1 VSFSPSRENGQMAAK
16 GIRDLVRRLTQQRTD
31 QEMSAAESEMAE
43 HVVERQALRQ
53 QMQEDA
59 AADEQARN
67 EHEAARQALQEFG
80 ERYTYQQRN
89 EVREVVQEGMRLA
102 AAVNRPLVLARYSPG
117 GSPRDRLVR
126 GCRDLNLRQQWAAA
140 VAALE
145 RATEAERAAGQAV
158 GQAMSKAADA
168 RRERVEIMGRIRQ
181 QFGAEGG
188 RWRRVEQADQVT
200 VEAVMGADGKPL
212 IHESNIQFL
221 NGNLCRPNRVIRE
234 AAAVMAAENGESLSQ
249 ALQAAREA
257 LGRVEARMIESEM

>member
-1 VSFSPSRENGQMAAK
+1 MAAK
-16 GIRDLVRRLTQQRTD
+16 GIRDLVRRLTQQRAE
-31 QEMSAAESEMAE
+31 QEMSAAESAMAE
-43 HVVERQALRQ
+43 HVAERQALRQ

-126 GCRDLNLRQQWAAA
+126 GCRDLNLQQQWTAA

-145 RATEAERAAGQAV
+145 QATEAERAAGQAA

-200 VEAVMGADGKPL
+200 VEAIMGADGKTPL
-212 IHESNIQFL
+212 VHPENIDWL
-221 NGNLCRPNRVIRE
+221 NSNLCRPNRVIRE
-234 AAAVMAAENGESLSQ
+234 AAAVMAAESGESLSL

-257 LGRVEARMIESEM
+257 LGRVETRMIESEM

>member
-1 VSFSPSRENGQMAAK
+1 MATK
-16 GIRDLVRRLTQQRTD
+16 GIRDLVRRLTQQRTE

-43 HVVERQALRQ
+43 HVAERQALRQ

-89 EVREVVQEGMRLA
+89 EVREVVQENIRLCEL
-102 AAVNRPLVLARYSPG
+102 VNRPLKLSRYSPG
-117 GSPRDRLVR
+117 GSPRERLVR
-126 GCRDLNLRQQWAAA
+126 GCRDLNLQQQWTAA

-145 RATEAERAAGQAV
+145 QATKDERAAALAV

-168 RRERVEIMGRIRQ
+168 RRERVEIMGGIRQ
-181 QFGAEGG
+181 QFGSEGTK
-188 RWRRVEQADQVT
+188 WRRVEQADQVT
-200 VEAVMGADGKPL
+200 IEAVLGVDGNPL

-221 NGNLCRPNRVIRE
+221 NNSLCRPNRVIRE
-234 AAAVMAAENGESLSQ
+234 AAAVMASENGETLSQ